1 MCGPL
6 VYDVIYCTTVLI
18 LVYTFLIFATANPPA
33 LVGSIWIIS
42 HFTVH
47 TCVAVS
53 DPLLAVQNYSM

>member
-6 VYDVIYCTTVLI
+6 VYDDIYNSANNGLYI
-18 LVYTFLIFATANPPA
+18 SHFATANPPA